1 MYKKIEKKY
10 DSNFYDMMSLPEN
23 EVKIINVEKE
33 WDDKFIISLKSKK
46 IRQKCVKCW
55 SYNTERIWE
64 KYEIVKKIKHLFISN
79 YITVDLILYKRRFKC
94 NDCFKSNKSNKWD
107 KNNFTEKIRLWNNF
121 IEQFSFIKKYC
132 SYTEVFKSF
141 ILKEWRYQIFKRI
154 I

>member
-55 SYNTERIWE
+55 SYNT
-64 KYEIVKKIKHLFISN
+64 
-79 YITVDLILYKRRFKC
+79 
-94 NDCFKSNKSNKWD
+94 
-107 KNNFTEKIRLWNNF
+107 
-121 IEQFSFIKKYC
+121 
-132 SYTEVFKSF
+132 
-141 ILKEWRYQIFKRI
+141 KRI
-154 I
+154 